1 MKLEYVATK
10 AIFIKPEPFDNGS
23 GYRDIIESTINI
35 RLTIYTLKVTE
46 NKRQLVYLD
55 DQFINTNPHV
65 IKNNVIVSPTLPP
78 LRSIYHR

>member
-55 DQFINTNPHV
+55 DQFIIQRHTEIFDLPQLRCGTLS
-65 IKNNVIVSPTLPP
+65 SPGP
-78 LRSIYHR
+78 IYL